1 MPYFISVYTEVL
13 FKFVEMLDMTHKVFC
28 NMALASLMLSS
39 VSGVYAA
46 TTNADDMTCKEF
58 LVTPPSAQA
67 PVVLWVSVDENIN
80 SNGGSFTKEK
90 VKAEVLP
97 EFVKLCKK
105 NPDKKV
111 SGFTEELKKLF

>member
-1 MPYFISVYTEVL
+1 
-13 FKFVEMLDMTHKVFC
+13 MTYKVFC
-28 NMALASLMLSS
+28 NVALASLILSA

-46 TTNADDMTCKEF
+46 STDTNDMTCKEF

-90 VKAEVLP
+90 VKAQVLP

-105 NPDKKV
+105 NPEKKV